1 MAWKISAR
9 RVWQAA
15 VALLF
20 VFPAA
25 LYHFSSS
32 IAEKSIDAIL
42 QQTAREQARTWAG
55 EMGDEL
61 SAAVSASA
69 DRLPAAELRRLRGE
83 AAKFGIVRFE
93 VRPSAGS
100 RARPVI
106 TAQRP
111 GDSVRAQTG
120 EDGAVKALRTVTVP
134 LPGAAGRPGGVI
146 EAVVDL
152 KSLHAALFASLHRF
166 LIVVLGIVVLLIGV
180 VLFGY
185 YQLNLDFRHWKDK
198 LSGEDG
204 LTGLP
209 NRAAFMQQMQAR
221 LDHAVWHGQHLAC
234 FAVDLDNFSNLSAI
248 YGHDAAEQALLATAR
263 NLRETIGEKA
273 LLSRLDMDE
282 FAVLVKIDDPQQI
295 EPLGQR
301 LRAVVRRPIPRQG
314 QFLHVTASVGAVACP
329 PTPGADPEEILLKA
343 SMARCDAQGKGGN
356 RFVLYTP
363 EVAARQQA
371 RNRAEGLVRQAIE
384 DGGLE
389 VHFQPIVRLADNRVQ
404 GFEALARLPDPQG
417 GFLPTNDLIDIAESL
432 DLMRELTQIVLQK
445 SVRAAAG
452 WPAAMKL
459 AVNLAPSVLKS
470 KHLLDMITQALK
482 DSGLEATRLEVEV
495 TENLMLEDSPFIRRQ
510 LRTLQELGVSVV
522 LDDFG
527 AGYSSLSYL
536 WRYRFDKIKIDRA
549 FIHAAETCE
558 KGLSIMRAMLL
569 IGRTLNI
576 PVTAEGIETA
586 AHDDWVRRHRCTFA
600 QGYFYARPMPAE
612 DIAAYLRHRP
622 RAGNTEGPLRAAG

>member
-9 RVWQAA
+9 RVWQVA

-42 QQTAREQARTWAG
+42 QQAAREQARTWASEVDG
-55 EMGDEL
+55 EL
-61 SAAVSASA
+61 SRILA
-69 DRLPAAELRRLRGE
+69 RTPGHRPAPDVLRKLRDE
-83 AAKFGIVRFE
+83 AAKFGVVRFQ
-93 VRPSAGS
+93 VRSAETRS
-100 RARPVI
+100 RPVI
-106 TAQRP
+106 AAHQP
-111 GDSVRAQTG
+111 GDNVQAQAG
-120 EDGAVKALRTVTVP
+120 EDGAVKAMRKVTVA
-134 LPGAAGRPGGVI
+134 LPGAAGRAGGVI
-146 EAVVDL
+146 EAVVDV
-152 KSLHAALFASLHRF
+152 KSLHATLFASLHRF
-166 LIVVLGIVVLLIGV
+166 LIVVLGIVVLLIGL

-209 NRAAFMQQMQAR
+209 NRAVFMQQMRAR
-221 LDHAVWHGQHLAC
+221 LDHAVWHDQHLAC

-248 YGHDAAEQALLATAR
+248 YGHDTAEQVLLATAR
-263 NLRETIGEKA
+263 NLREVAGEKA

-282 FAVLVKIDDPQQI
+282 FAVFAPLDDERDI
-295 EPLGQR
+295 EALGQR

-314 QFLHVTASVGAVACP
+314 QFLHVTASVGAVALAP
-329 PTPGADPEEILLKA
+329 APDTDTEDILLQA
-343 SMARCDAQGKGGN
+343 CMARCDAQSKGGN

-363 EVAARQQA
+363 EVAERQQA
-371 RNRAEGLVRQAIE
+371 RNRAEALVRQAIE
-384 DGGLE
+384 EGGLK
-389 VHFQPIVRLADNRVQ
+389 VHFQPIIRLADNRVQ
-404 GFEALARLPDPQG
+404 GFEALVRLPDPQG

-432 DLMRELTQIVLQK
+432 DLMRELTQIVLEK

-452 WPAAMKL
+452 WPAAVSV
-459 AVNLAPSVLKS
+459 AVNLSPSALKS
-470 KHLLDMITQALK
+470 PHLIDLIAQTLQDGGLDA
-482 DSGLEATRLEVEV
+482 ARLEVEV

-510 LRTLQELGVSVV
+510 LRALKALGVSVV

-558 KGLSIMRAMLL
+558 EGLSIMRAMLL
-569 IGRTLNI
+569 MGRTLNI

-586 AHDDWVRRHRCTFA
+586 EQDDWVRRHRCTFA
-600 QGYFYARPMPAE
+600 QGYYYARPMPAE
-612 DIAAYLRHRP
+612 EATRLLAETRP
-622 RAGNTEGPLRAAG
+622 LPAGTPLRAAG